1 MVVPPYLI
9 LGPLLFNIYICDLF
23 FFVEG
28 DIITS
33 KDEASI
39 KTNDT
44 DTKSSSSNKLLGL
57 LIDNTVN
64 ILNILKLSVT
74 PTEQTL
80 QQILRCFGTSK
91 KFPNIVKLLKTT
103 TVIPVMNTWP
113 EPGASFIWQIKRWM
127 QSATKI
133 ICWIPCWLFRL
144 MNSYDA
150 IKMIAES
157 ADEYEKAQ
165 RHKKSNQILFWW
177 NKICIPWCAV
187 QMEIFWYQRLN

>member
-57 LIDNTVN
+57 LIDNKVN

-80 QQILRCFGTSK
+80 QQILRYFGTSK

-103 TVIPVMNTWP
+103 IVIPVMNT
-113 EPGASFIWQIKRWM
+113 
-127 QSATKI
+127 
-133 ICWIPCWLFRL
+133 
-144 MNSYDA
+144 
-150 IKMIAES
+150 
-157 ADEYEKAQ
+157 
-165 RHKKSNQILFWW
+165 
-177 NKICIPWCAV
+177 
-187 QMEIFWYQRLN
+187 